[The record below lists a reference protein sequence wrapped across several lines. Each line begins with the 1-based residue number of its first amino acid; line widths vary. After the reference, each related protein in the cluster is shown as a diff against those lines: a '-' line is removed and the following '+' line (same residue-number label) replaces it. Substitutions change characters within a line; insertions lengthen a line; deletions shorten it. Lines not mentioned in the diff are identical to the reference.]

1 MNGNTFQV
9 LPKPFDIHE
18 LVDAVR
24 SCIASQ
30 NPTAGA

>member
-1 MNGNTFQV
+1 MKGHTFMV

-18 LVDAVR
+18 LMAAVR

-30 NPTAGA
+30 KEIEN